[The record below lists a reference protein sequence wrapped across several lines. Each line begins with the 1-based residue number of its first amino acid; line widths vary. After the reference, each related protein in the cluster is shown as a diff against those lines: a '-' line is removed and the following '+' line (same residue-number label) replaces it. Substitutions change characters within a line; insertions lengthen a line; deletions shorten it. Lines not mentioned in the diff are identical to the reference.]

1 MESHLIY
8 LKWLFLFLKFSNKI
22 IHISN
27 ICSIF
32 ESTKTNKMIKPKNES
47 IKKILERIESEA
59 KNGIDSIFFS
69 HRELSEGDVVLLR
82 YLGFNVDEFMD
93 DSDWYDDCDLLR
105 DESCTMCSKYKV
117 DSSPFGIISYNVYW
131 SPDYDFK
138 QIVKDNFKIDTNH
151 MLNAE
156 KAFEI
161 SYKNQM
167 NVADTIP
174 KILTAAK
181 NGKTSIKLDKPLN
194 SESYDFLNS
203 MGYELYEKY
212 DEEPDDMFINWY
224 DVKYEIGTKE
234 NIQKLINELKIYL

>member
-1 MESHLIY
+1 
-8 LKWLFLFLKFSNKI
+8 
-22 IHISN
+22 
-27 ICSIF
+27 
-32 ESTKTNKMIKPKNES
+32 MIKPKNES

-69 HRELSEGDVVLLR
+69 HRELSEGDVVLLE

-93 DSDWYDDCDLLR
+93 HSNWCDDCDLPR
-105 DESCTMCSKYKV
+105 DESCTMCSKDKV
-117 DSSPFGIISYNVYW
+117 DTNPFGIISYNVYW

-203 MGYELYEKY
+203 MGYELYEQY

-224 DVKYEIGTKE
+224 DVKHEIGTKE